1 MTSLFVMGQYG
12 SGKSAICL
20 ALALKVRE
28 RGVSVGYYKPIWTP
42 TGVGDT
48 VDEDAALMKEV
59 LELTQP
65 LERIAPFT
73 ASPHY
78 LARYEEPKRD
88 LEAILAGFREL
99 ESGADVVIAEGTN
112 WPYVMMSLGLDA
124 VSLAREFGSQA
135 LLVSKVVNDYSLDA
149 AMLMCR
155 HIERE
160 NVPLVGVIFN
170 NVPRTLLDK
179 TRGVYR
185 PALEGMGHRVLG
197 VIPRSVELSA
207 PTVAEF
213 QEVLAGEVLA
223 GEEHLDRVVEDI
235 LVGAMTLESALN
247 YLRRATNK
255 AVITGGDRADLAL
268 AALETSTSVL
278 VLTGGLYPDVRV
290 LARAAEKAVPVI
302 LVHYDTYTA
311 AEKLHDVSRKIRP
324 GDADA
329 IAVARSNL
337 REYCDWKTVL
347 KELGVEPGA
356 RL

>member
-1 MTSLFVMGQYG
+1 LKSLFVMGQYG

-20 ALALKVRE
+20 ALALKMRE
-28 RGVSVGYYKPIWTP
+28 RGVSVGYYKPVWTP
-42 TGVGDT
+42 VGVGDT
-48 VDEDAALMKEV
+48 VDEDAELMKAV
-59 LELTQP
+59 LGLPQP
-65 LERIAPFT
+65 LEVIAPFT

-78 LARYEEPKRD
+78 LARYEDPKAD
-88 LEAILAGFREL
+88 LERMVEGFREMQ
-99 ESGADVVIAEGTN
+99 ANTDVVIVEGTN
-112 WPYVMMSLGLDA
+112 WPCVMMSIGLDA
-124 VSLAREFGSQA
+124 VSLARELGSQT

-149 AMLMCR
+149 ALFMLR
-155 HIERE
+155 YIERE
-160 NVPLVGVIFN
+160 NVPLVGTIFN

-185 PALEGMGHRVLG
+185 PSLESFGYRVLG

-235 LVGAMTLESALN
+235 LIGAMTLESALN

-255 AVITGGDRADLAL
+255 AVITGGDRSDLAL

-278 VLTGGLYPDVRV
+278 ILTGGLYPDVRV
-290 LARAAEKAVPVI
+290 LARAAEKEVPVI

-324 GDADA
+324 GDEAA
-329 IAVARSNL
+329 MAVARSNL
-337 REYCDWKTVL
+337 RTHCDWKTVL
-347 KELGVEPGA
+347 KALGVD
-356 RL
+356 